1 MKRNFLIL
9 SGIVLVGIASSCS
22 QLIDFKPPLNTPN
35 EEALNTTDNIETAVN
50 GCYNSFQST
59 AFYGAAVRMVP
70 DVMSDHIRSNRDALN
85 NGQTNGF
92 YDTYRRLL
100 FAQGDGIWATGY
112 QAINRANNIIKA
124 IESGEVE
131 VKDSLYLG
139 NRDRLK
145 GEALFIRACAHFELV
160 RLFGYQHGTPE
171 ADQDQ
176 SGVLLRTTPTTDR
189 LNQPRATTTQ
199 VYRQVIADLKSAAF
213 HLKRSEQ
220 FTKYFPNTYQGRV
233 GGRATEMA
241 ALGMLAKVY
250 FFMGTSQGNDW
261 AEALTDSIV
270 PIMEGRGFLLDALP
284 AGATA
289 SDRDNSP
296 YIKQGFSAAQ
306 ETIFQIVNT
315 ADPINRL
322 FNTTSATIINS
333 YTQFA
338 EGQTFRPFYLTSQK
352 FISDANFNNPNVT
365 SVDRRFRLFTN
376 PGPVGVNGI
385 NTNDNRVIQKYW
397 FREDPR
403 IPGVGVL
410 NLAVLRLAEL
420 YLIRAEVKAY
430 KGLSGDAI
438 IALNRV
444 RTRAGLPALPGT
456 VTGSQLVEEVRFE
469 RIREMAWEGDRLHN
483 LRRMNALYL
492 NGGYTGLQVS
502 RTMGKGRINP
512 ATGNQNEDGGDRQVF
527 DVDVLSNAVQFPIPD
542 AELFSNPAIK
552 R

>member
-1 MKRNFLIL
+1 MKLSLFFL
-9 SGIVLVGIASSCS
+9 SGIVALGMVSCS

-35 EEALNTTDNIETAVN
+35 EEALNTTDNLETAIN

-59 AFYGAAVRMVP
+59 SFYGAAVRMVP

-112 QAINRANNIIKA
+112 QAINRANNIINA
-124 IESGEVE
+124 IQTGKVE

-139 NRDRLK
+139 NRDRLL
-145 GEALFIRACAHFELV
+145 GEAFFIRACAHFELV

-176 SGVLLRTTPTTDR
+176 SGVLIRTSPTTDR

-199 VYRQVIADLKSAAF
+199 VYQQVVADLKQAAQR
-213 HLKRSEQ
+213 LKASES
-220 FTKYFPNTYQGRV
+220 FTKFFPVTYQGRV

-250 FFMGTSQGNDW
+250 FFMGTTAGNDL
-261 AEALTDSIV
+261 AEALTDSLIPV
-270 PIMEGRGFLLDALP
+270 LQTQGFVLDALP

-296 YIKQGFSAAQ
+296 YIKQGFSAAR

-315 ADPINRL
+315 ADPVNRL

-338 EGQTFRPFYLTSQK
+338 EGQTFRPFFLTSQK
-352 FISDANFNNPNVT
+352 FISDANFNNPSVT
-365 SVDRRFRLFTN
+365 NVDRRFRLFTN
-376 PGPVGVNGI
+376 SGPVGVNGI
-385 NTNDNRVIQKYW
+385 NQNDNRVIQKYW
-397 FREDPR
+397 FREDRR

-420 YLIRAEVKAY
+420 YLIQAEVKAY
-430 KGLSGDAI
+430 KGLDAAAQTAI
-438 IALNRV
+438 NTV
-444 RTRAGLPALPGT
+444 RRRAGLPDLAST
-456 VTGSQLVEEVRFE
+456 ITGPNLVNEVRFE
-469 RIREMAWEGDRLHN
+469 RIRELAWEGDRLHN
-483 LRRMNALYL
+483 LRRINALFL
-492 NGGYTGLQVS
+492 NGGYSGIPVS
-502 RTMGKGRINP
+502 RIMGKGRINP
-512 ATGNQNEDGGDRQVF
+512 ATGNQNEDGGDRQVL